1 LRLAI
6 AVQHAG
12 PAHRSEAAADL
23 DGHAGSLDE
32 RQRPVA
38 RDDRVKGL
46 AIEPLHPEAR
56 PVVEHV
62 GRGW

>member
-1 LRLAI
+1 
-6 AVQHAG
+6 
-12 PAHRSEAAADL
+12 
-23 DGHAGSLDE
+23 
-32 RQRPVA
+32 
-38 RDDRVKGL
+38 VKGL